1 MGSRHY
7 VVEKRRFFWVASLC
21 GTSRRCDCH
30 CRGGGLAK
38 REANRASKKAIVAK
52 VAKLEK
58 TVPDLKARIAGFKK
72 KKGNGESESE
82 ALQVYEQKLFMRKLR
97 MMGRWMKFRGYKA
110 PSELLRTQNPL

>member
-1 MGSRHY
+1 MAHRC
-7 VVEKRRFFWVASLC
+7 R
-21 GTSRRCDCH
+21 TSRRFDCH

-38 REANRASKKAIVAK
+38 REENRASKKAIVAK

-58 TVPDLKARIAGFKK
+58 IVPDLKARIAGFKK

-97 MMGRWMKFRGYKA
+97 MMGRWMKCRGVGATTRRLCAQSIPYDNHD
-110 PSELLRTQNPL
+110 Q